1 MGAEITQ
8 LKEAAV
14 LDDIDLAIV
23 RALRRDA
30 RLSIRAL
37 AEEIHV
43 SRSTAHERV
52 NRLLERGVISGFSAV
67 VDPAQAGLTVRALL
81 VVDTGATPEGAG
93 LADALLEIPFVVR
106 VQTIAGDI
114 DYVVE
119 IAAPTHDALSNL
131 VLRRVLRLPG
141 VHSVRTHLI
150 IGEQTRDP
158 IQQPPADYEPGPSD
172 GAW

>member
-1 MGAEITQ
+1 MLDEI
-8 LKEAAV
+8 
-14 LDDIDLAIV
+14 DRAIV

-37 AEEIHV
+37 AEEVHV

-52 NRLLERGVISGFSAV
+52 RHLIDRGVISGFSAL
-67 VDPAQAGLTVRALL
+67 VDPAQAGLPVRALL
-81 VVDTGATPEGAG
+81 VVDTGATPEGAD
-93 LADALLEIPFVVR
+93 LADALLDVPYVVR

-119 IAAPTHDALSNL
+119 IAAPTHDALSTI

-141 VHSVRTHLI
+141 VSSVRTHLV
-150 IGEQTRDP
+150 IGEGTRDP
-158 IQQPPADYEPGPSD
+158 FQIDEGPHTGTSAD
-172 GAW
+172 